1 MPIENIVIGVLGTIV
16 GGLFTFFL
24 TRKKYE
30 ADVDKSKAE
39 ADKFRAETQK
49 IRRELE
55 LSTIHTSTKPHEART
70 SNDREI
76 TVLPAERSLLAED
89 YLKHILSSAK
99 IDMLA
104 LTLQSALEHFGQGRF
119 IQWIKDGKNI
129 RMMMLSPYSAAAKL
143 RSLEEDTNENF
154 LYNKITVQIKE
165 LKSLYTQAEEQLK
178 NLNVTGSLEVRL
190 YDDLP
195 YFSYFHTEKVMVMGL
210 YYVHIRGLQSEALL
224 IDEKSS
230 IHANMCKHF
239 DTIWAKSG
247 TRSDPRMTVCTISK
261 LHMEFNDPLLDAL

>member
-1 MPIENIVIGVLGTIV
+1 LINPKQRLINSAPR
-16 GGLFTFFL
+16 
-24 TRKKYE
+24 RK
-30 ADVDKSKAE
+30 
-39 ADKFRAETQK
+39 K

-55 LSTIHTSTKPHEART
+55 LSSSHASAKPDGAGV
-70 SNDREI
+70 SIDRDV

-89 YLKHILSSAK
+89 YLKYILSSAK

-119 IQWIKDGKNI
+119 IEWIKEGKNI

-143 RSLEEDTNENF
+143 RSLEENPNENF

-165 LKSLYTQAEEQLK
+165 LKSLYTQAEEQLR
-178 NLNVTGSLEVRL
+178 NLIVTGSLEVRL
-190 YDDLP
+190 YDNLP
-195 YFSYFHTEKVMVMGL
+195 YFSYFHTENVMVMGL
-210 YYVHIRGLQSEALL
+210 YYVHIRGLQSEALS

-239 DTIWAKSG
+239 EIIWAKSG
-247 TRSDPRMTVCTISK
+247 NRSDPKMTVCTISK
-261 LHMEFNDPLLDAL
+261 LHMEFNDALLEALQASAK